1 MTPFKQNLKLSFK
14 PYKISSKKLCH
25 YQETLNY
32 LMMNKIFSLTTLT
45 QVSMN
50 STSYLKVKRGPLI
63 KLEIHSLSQRTR
75 LRRSYQLTSMSNLK
89 SQTQQLKAIL
99 NLKIFSK
106 LTNHSHN
113 QFKKNQSKLTHL
125 YKKKKDSRNKVLK
138 LQKSKNKI

>member
-14 PYKISSKKLCH
+14 PYKISSKKSRL
-25 YQETLNY
+25 YKETLNQH
-32 LMMNKIFSLTTLT
+32 MMNKVFSLTTLT

-89 SQTQQLKAIL
+89 SQTQQLKAIF

-106 LTNHSHN
+106 LINHSHKK
-113 QFKKNQSKLTHL
+113 FKKNQSTLTHL
-125 YKKKKDSRNKVLK
+125 YQKKKDSRNKVHK
-138 LQKSKNKI
+138 LQKSRNKI